1 MEYEDYYNIL
11 GVSKN
16 STEAEIKKAFR
27 KLARKHHPDVNP
39 GDESAE
45 ERFKEINEAHEV
57 LSDPEKRKK
66 YDQFGSQ
73 WKQYQQAG
81 GKAEDFNWSQWTAQ
95 PRGQRGNTQ
104 RVSPEEFE
112 EIFGGG
118 VGGFSDFFET
128 LFGGSTRPGAG
139 GFREY
144 EYTPR
149 PQRGRDQEHT
159 LRITLEEA
167 FHGTNRFIE
176 WEDGRRIE
184 AEIPRGVRT
193 GSRVRLKGQGQP
205 GMSGG
210 QAGDLYIR
218 VEVEPHSIFQR
229 DGDDLKMT
237 VPVDLYTALLGG
249 EVPVSTFD
257 RTVKLTIPPETQN
270 GKIFRLS
277 GLGMTHLRNP
287 GKRGDLFVSIEV
299 QLPQDLSPREK
310 ELLREWRDT
319 RTKERTEGIH

>member
-95 PRGQRGNTQ
+95 QRGQRGNTQ

-118 VGGFSDFFET
+118 GGGFSDFFET

-149 PQRGRDQEHT
+149 PQCGRDHEHT

-193 GSRVRLKGQGQP
+193 GSRVRLRGQGQP

-218 VEVEPHSIFQR
+218 IEVEPHSIFQR
-229 DGDDLKMT
+229 DGDDLKVT

-257 RTVKLTIPPETQN
+257 RTVELSIPPETQN
-270 GKIFRLS
+270 GKIFRLG
-277 GLGMTHLRNP
+277 GLGMAHLRIP
-287 GKRGDLFVSIEV
+287 GKRGDLYVSIEV

-319 RTKERTEGIH
+319 RTKERTEGVQ